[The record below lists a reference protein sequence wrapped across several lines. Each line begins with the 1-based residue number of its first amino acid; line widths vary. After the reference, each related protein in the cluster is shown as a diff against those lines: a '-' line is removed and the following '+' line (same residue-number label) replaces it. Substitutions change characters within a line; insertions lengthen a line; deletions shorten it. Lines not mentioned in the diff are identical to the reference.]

1 MIFSLLTN
9 RIYRPLFVFFVSVG
23 LIVLLLTLSGNE
35 KAATVINE
43 NLKFYYGAIGFFL
56 LLGMAS
62 LAIFWRQY
70 REWREE
76 SELIDKYNKKD
87 NPAK

>member
-9 RIYRPLFVFFVSVG
+9 RIFRPLFVFFASVG
-23 LIVLLLTLSGNE
+23 LIVLLITLSGSE

-56 LLGMAS
+56 LLGLAS
-62 LAIFWRQY
+62 LVIFLRQY

-76 SELIDKYNKKD
+76 SELIDKYRKKD
-87 NPAK
+87 NLAK